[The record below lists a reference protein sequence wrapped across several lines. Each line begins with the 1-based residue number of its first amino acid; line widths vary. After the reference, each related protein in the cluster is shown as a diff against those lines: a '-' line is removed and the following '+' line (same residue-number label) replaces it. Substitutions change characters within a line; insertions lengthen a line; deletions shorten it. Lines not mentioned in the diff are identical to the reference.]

1 MVAAAA
7 ESSWDH
13 FVHSLPP
20 PTSHTHTKAHMDRS
34 DAHGHADAPQH
45 AGVHDPRNRRALSP
59 TGDDGPHD
67 DHEHAHAR
75 AHDTIA
81 APVKCHDA
89 KATPHP
95 RTVQPCTAH
104 TAPVRP
110 PSACSIAPD
119 AVHSVRVRA
128 GG

>member
-1 MVAAAA
+1 
-7 ESSWDH
+7 
-13 FVHSLPP
+13 
-20 PTSHTHTKAHMDRS
+20 MDRS
-34 DAHGHADAPQH
+34 DAHGRADAPQH
-45 AGVHDPRNRRALSP
+45 GGVHDPDTTRKRRALSP

-81 APVKCHDA
+81 APVKRHDA
-89 KATPHP
+89 KASPP
-95 RTVQPCTAH
+95 KDSAATAH
-104 TAPVRP
+104 TAPARP